1 MSVRVAK
8 KGRSVSGRRPPVFKR
23 RRVWSAGGV
32 ILVLNAGSS
41 SLKYALF
48 APETMTRVGGAT
60 IERIAHGEHA
70 RRLDE
75 VFAAIGE
82 RPLTAVG
89 HRVVHGGERF
99 TAAVRVDDGVLA
111 ALHELAPL
119 APEHAPVEIALIEA
133 MAARRADLPQVAC
146 FDTAFHAALPLAAR
160 LLPIPRRYAARGVR
174 RYGFHGLSY
183 AYLCGALAA
192 LDPAAARGR
201 VVLAH
206 LGNGCSLAAV
216 RDGRCVDT
224 TMAFTPA
231 AGLVMGTR
239 SGDLDPGLVAYLAR
253 VDGLDPAGFD
263 AMVNGESGLRGLSE
277 TSGDVRDL
285 LAAEASDARAA
296 EALAVFCLS
305 ARKHIA
311 AMVASLDGLDA
322 LVFSGGIGEHAAPLR
337 ARICAGL
344 SHLGI
349 RIDPT
354 CNDANAPRISDDGSA
369 VTVRVIPTDE
379 ELQIARETATTMSSP
394 QRSQRP
400 L

>member
-1 MSVRVAK
+1 M
-8 KGRSVSGRRPPVFKR
+8 
-23 RRVWSAGGV
+23 

-41 SLKYALF
+41 TLKHALF
-48 APETMTRVGGAT
+48 APPALHRAASGT
-60 IERIAHGEHA
+60 IERIAAGAHVA
-70 RRLDE
+70 RLPE
-75 VFAAIGE
+75 LFAALGAA
-82 RPLTAVG
+82 PLTAIG

-99 TAAVRVDDGVLA
+99 SAPVRVDAEVLA
-111 ALHELAPL
+111 ALRQLAPL
-119 APEHAPVEIALIEA
+119 APEHAPQEIALI
-133 MAARRADLPQVAC
+133 AALAAQRPDVPQVAC
-146 FDTAFHAALPLAAR
+146 FDTAFHADLPAAAR
-160 LLPIPRRYAARGVR
+160 LLPIPRHYAAQGVR

-183 AYLCGALAA
+183 AYLRDELAR

-201 VVLAH
+201 VVFAH

-253 VDGLDPAGFD
+253 REGLDAAAFD
-263 AMVNGESGLRGLSE
+263 ALVNGRSGLLGLSQ

-285 LAAEASDARAA
+285 LAAEAHDARAA

-305 ARKHIA
+305 ARKWIG
-311 AMVASLDGLDA
+311 AMAASLDGLDT
-322 LVFSGGIGEHAAPLR
+322 LVFSAGIGAHAAPIR

-344 SHLGI
+344 THLGV
-349 RIDPT
+349 RLDGER
-354 CNDANAPRISDDGSA
+354 NAAHAAVISAPGSA

-379 ELQIARETATTMSSP
+379 ERQIARETAA
-394 QRSQRP
+394 
-400 L
+400 LLAA